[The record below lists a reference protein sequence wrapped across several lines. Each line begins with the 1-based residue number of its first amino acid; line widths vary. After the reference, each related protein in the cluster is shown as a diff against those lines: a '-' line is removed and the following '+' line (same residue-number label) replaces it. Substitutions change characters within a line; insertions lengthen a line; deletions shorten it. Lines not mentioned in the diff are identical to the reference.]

1 MRHQRQRGKLGVK
14 TKHRKALLRNLV
26 RNLVIRK
33 RIRTTLN
40 KAKAASS
47 FADSMVELAKRGDLH
62 ARRLLISRLGCD
74 DTAHTLITQIAPH
87 FKERKGGYTRV
98 LRLGY
103 RPGDA
108 ADMALLEFTAV
119 IEMPEKSKKPKKEK
133 KAKEIQHEEAPAEK
147 PKKEKSHEKEETKAE
162 EKKKTPGK
170 SAKGGSAPGGKEAK
184 QEKKESEK
192 KGGFLGALRR
202 FLKGDEESH

>member
-1 MRHQRQRGKLGVK
+1 M
-14 TKHRKALLRNLV
+14 RNLV

-33 RIRTTLN
+33 RIRTTLL

-62 ARRLLISRLGCD
+62 ARRLLISKLGCP
-74 DTAHTLITQIAPH
+74 DTAHTLIEQIAPK
-87 FKERKGGYTRV
+87 FKDRRGGYTRI
-98 LRLGY
+98 LRLGS
-103 RPGDA
+103 RVGDA
-108 ADMALLEFTAV
+108 ADMALLEFTA
-119 IEMPEKSKKPKKEK
+119 IFEMPEKSKKPKKEK
-133 KAKEIQHEEAPAEK
+133 
-147 PKKEKSHEKEETKAE
+147 
-162 EKKKTPGK
+162 
-170 SAKGGSAPGGKEAK
+170 SAKGGSASGGKAKEEKPEAATVEKSKKEKPRDKEESKAEEKPGKRTPEKKEEK